1 MQKDVSTELAKQI
14 KDMEDHLKEMRSILS
29 KKLDPNVVFQ
39 GQWDLPEDVQQALQ
53 QLREYDNRYYFKS
66 KQKKEQ

>member
-1 MQKDVSTELAKQI
+1 MKKDVSTELAKQI

-29 KKLDPNVVFQ
+29 MKLDPNVVFQ

>member
-29 KKLDPNVVFQ
+29 MKLDPNVVFQ